1 MEFRDFTDPDRF
13 VATAFKAMCIIF
25 ALALIPNLL
34 LAIFSQ
40 LSLLEMLIG
49 VLFFLLL
56 SPAAYL
62 VWRARQD
69 RPERRERRERRG
81 AERTPVLPVSEDDY
95 E

>member
-69 RPERRERRERRG
+69 RPERRERRG